1 MGREKAASAYKEET
15 GMSHGVIIKDA
26 VKRYGDFTAL
36 KGVNLEIKQGEFFY
50 TVRAPPDA
58 ARPRCLE

>member
-36 KGVNLEIKQGEFFY
+36 KGVNLEIKQGEIFLH
-50 TVRAPPDA
+50 
-58 ARPRCLE
+58 C

>member
-36 KGVNLEIKQGEFFY
+36 KGVNLEIKQGEFF
-50 TVRAPPDA
+50 TLLGPPDA